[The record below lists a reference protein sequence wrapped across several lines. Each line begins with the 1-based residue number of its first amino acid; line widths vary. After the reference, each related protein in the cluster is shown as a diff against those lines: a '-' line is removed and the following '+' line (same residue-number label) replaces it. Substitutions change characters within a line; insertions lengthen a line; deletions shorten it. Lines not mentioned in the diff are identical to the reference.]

1 MIVFWKGAG
10 ALVLIFGIVSA
21 LFTNVITSSVFN
33 ENNYFAS
40 HAWAQAMSLFI
51 AGIASWFLGRHLNN
65 RPGRV
70 LVDKATGEEVTL
82 RPTHHLMFIKMEYWG
97 PIFWAIGLFVLLAA
111 AVRS

>member
-10 ALVLIFGIVSA
+10 VLVLVFGIVAA

-33 ENNYFAS
+33 QNNYFAN
-40 HAWAQAMSLFI
+40 HAWAQGMALWI
-51 AGIASWFLGRHLNN
+51 AATACWFLGRYLNN

-70 LVDKATGEEVTL
+70 LVDKATGQEVTL
-82 RPTHHLMFIKMEYWG
+82 RPNHHLMFIKMQYWG
-97 PIFWAIGLFVLLAA
+97 PIFFVIGLGVWLAA